1 MELIKKL
8 NEDARTS
15 MDSHTFDRLVSFA
28 KEDIEKTVGLDA
40 SDSEML
46 EVIYNM
52 IDDIPGY
59 EMPEDADQLAGHVLR
74 VIKAGEA

>member
-15 MDSHTFDRLVSFA
+15 MDSHTFDRLVKFA

-40 SDSEML
+40 SDAEML
-46 EVIYNM
+46 DVIYNM
-52 IDDIPGY
+52 IDDVAGFEDPK
-59 EMPEDADQLAGHVLR
+59 DADQLAGRVLKT
-74 VIKAGEA
+74 IKP